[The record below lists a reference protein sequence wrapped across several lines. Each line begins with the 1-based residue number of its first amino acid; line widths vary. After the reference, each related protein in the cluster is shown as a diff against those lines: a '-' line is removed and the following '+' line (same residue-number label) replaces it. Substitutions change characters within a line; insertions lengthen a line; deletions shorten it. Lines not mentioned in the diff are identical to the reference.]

1 MINRQKYNLEILN
14 KLQEFLKKHPDFR
27 FIQALW
33 ALDIIDRDENN
44 LIIDRFYEEPDK
56 TLGKVS
62 KSLEDFS
69 LREKR
74 EKEIQ
79 QNLVKIMKK
88 LPLRKNK

>member
-14 KLQEFLKKHPDFR
+14 KLQEFLKEHPNFR

-44 LIIDRFYEEPDK
+44 LIIDRFYEEPNK
-56 TLGKVS
+56 TLEKVS
-62 KSLEDFS
+62 KSLEGFS

-79 QNLVKIMKK
+79 QNLIKIMKK